1 MSDTDT
7 IAVFIDAENLAS
19 ACPKAGV
26 PFDIDVL
33 LERLREDGTIRC
45 TRAYGDWTREP
56 LSQYISDFHDSTV
69 EMIMLSTNFRG
80 KNTGDIQLAMDA
92 LEMTLVQSPPTTIVV
107 ASGDRDFVPL
117 VQKIR
122 RYGLKVIGVG
132 LEGSISKALEQQ
144 CDRYVYYDDL
154 FPDVEDSPAVPAEGE
169 QTPAVAAESAGTAIT
184 TPAPETTPVFDLM
197 ARAGLALV
205 ARGEEVTGS
214 RLNDMMRQLDA
225 AYDFRRFGFE
235 SFKAM
240 VQAAQFAKYVKLHP
254 RAGQDFTVE
263 ILKAPAA
270 VQPWAA
276 APRQRELFA
285 DKDRVLEDY
294 RQVMANKRI
303 PLLPAV
309 TREALINDIWA
320 EFERRPDGMGRNQI
334 IWLMTERARSRG
346 IVPPIKALHKLLLT
360 LTIAGCFKSA
370 TPANYL
376 DESTV
381 FVPSVTAAEACD
393 RVVLTYIRGIVLDYP
408 RAPLVPEAIAQLLYG
423 DTDEESLK
431 KAEGIINRVR
441 SGNRQR

>member
-69 EMIMLSTNFRG
+69 EMIMLTTNFRG

-154 FPDVEDSPAVPAEGE
+154 FPDVAEAPAVSAEGE
-169 QTPAVAAESAGTAIT
+169 QAPATAAESAGATA
-184 TPAPETTPVFDLM
+184 APDSTQVFELI
-197 ARAGLALV
+197 ARAGRV
-205 ARGEEVTGS
+205 ISDRGEIVTGGP
-214 RLNDMMRQLDA
+214 LNVMMRQLDA
-225 AYDFRRFGFE
+225 TYDFRRFGFE
-235 SFKAM
+235 GFKEM
-240 VQAAQFAKYVKLHP
+240 IDAAQKAGYVQVSGQS
-254 RAGQDFTVE
+254 GQDFTVE
-263 ILKAPAA
+263 ILKAPAT

-285 DKDRVLEDY
+285 DKDRVLDDY
-294 RQVMANKRI
+294 RQVLADKRV

-320 EFERRPDGMGRNQI
+320 ELENCPNGLKGHSRF
-334 IWLMTERARSRG
+334 IWLITERARSRG
-346 IVPPIKALHKLLLT
+346 IVPPIKALHKLLKT
-360 LTIAGCFKSA
+360 LAIAGCFKGLTASS
-370 TPANYL
+370 YL

-381 FVPSVTAAEACD
+381 FIPSVTADEACD
-393 RVVLTYIRGIVLDYP
+393 RVDITVIRGIVMDYP
-408 RAPLVPEAIAQLLYG
+408 HAPLVPEAVAQLLYG
-423 DTDEESLK
+423 DSDEESLK
-431 KAEGIINRVR
+431 KARRITRKIEHDALG
-441 SGNRQR
+441 